1 MLCLLRVIIRMGG
14 GGKRNV
20 VPLFGLGLGAVSHC
34 TNVSFPLVLDSV
46 SNASA
51 YEEVI
56 MEKCGCLVSYDYDG
70 PGCGDENNAN
80 HMQYHLVTSKGHVP
94 CERSLYDT

>member
-1 MLCLLRVIIRMGG
+1 MKQYAVSFACYNSYGG
-14 GGKRNV
+14 WSIKIGRKRNV

-34 TNVSFPLVLDSV
+34 TNVSFPLVLDFV

-70 PGCGDENNAN
+70 PGCGEE
-80 HMQYHLVTSKGHVP
+80 ML
-94 CERSLYDT
+94 RL

>member
-1 MLCLLRVIIRMGG
+1 MKQYAVSFACYNSYGG
-14 GGKRNV
+14 WSIKIGRKRNV
-20 VPLFGLGLGAVSHC
+20 VPLFG
-34 TNVSFPLVLDSV
+34 V

-80 HMQYHLVTSKGHVP
+80 HMQYH
-94 CERSLYDT
+94 